1 MTIEV
6 TPALYRAIFEQDKR
20 GEALLEALVRR
31 FSRPAVT
38 QGGIDAVLQTYHRM
52 GAQAVIQHIVQQ
64 INLANGVGDTQENDE

>member
-6 TPALYRAIFEQDKR
+6 NPALYRAIFEQDKR
-20 GEALLEALVRR
+20 GEALVRR

-64 INLANGVGDTQENDE
+64 INLANGVGEQPENDK